1 MECHFIALRHF
12 ALNRTDHRTH
22 EEQNS
27 MIRRYIA
34 RRNHPT
40 DNEGLR
46 ATSLR
51 AKVA

>member
-27 MIRRYIA
+27 MIRYIA
-34 RRNHPT
+34 RRNHHT
-40 DNEGLR
+40 NNEGLR

-51 AKVA
+51 AKVG